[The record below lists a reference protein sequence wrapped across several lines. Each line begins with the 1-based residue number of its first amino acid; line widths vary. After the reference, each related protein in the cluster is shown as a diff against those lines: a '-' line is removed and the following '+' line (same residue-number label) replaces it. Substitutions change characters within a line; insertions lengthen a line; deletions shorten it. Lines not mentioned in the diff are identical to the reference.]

1 MTAVDGDGVKL
12 GTAGMTSAMVPL
24 AAFDGQKSVISM
36 DGMNGAAYTERFSS
50 GQREGTW
57 GARSQ
62 PSGSAFYSE
71 FHGRESAVGGGMLD
85 GMCLPDHFLRQY
97 YSQVRIKL
105 YFYSSFCKLKTAL
118 CHSRIIT

>member
-1 MTAVDGDGVKL
+1 MTSVDGDGVKI
-12 GTAGMTSAMVPL
+12 GTAGMTSAIAPL

-36 DGMNGAAYTERFSS
+36 DGMNGAAYTDRFSS
-50 GQREGTW
+50 GQREATW
-57 GARSQ
+57 GTRSQ

-71 FHGRESAVGGGMLD
+71 FHGRESAVGGGMFD

-105 YFYSSFCKLKTAL
+105 YFNSSFCNLKMAP
-118 CHSRIIT
+118 CH

>member
-1 MTAVDGDGVKL
+1 MTAVDAGDGVKIA
-12 GTAGMTSAMVPL
+12 TAGMTSTVAPL

-57 GARSQ
+57 GVMSQ

-71 FHGRESAVGGGMLD
+71 FHGRESTVGGGMLD

-118 CHSRIIT
+118 CHE